1 MRSTLHQKYVARQGE
16 TVRILRER
24 TCKEEQHKSIFLLPI
39 QIYINTNLYTSEL
52 ERLGILQRIEDRYH
66 IEDKV
71 FKMWLDLRKTGELG
85 ESPREK
91 AVEIY
96 LKIMER
102 KYLKAKTELG
112 KAKEIYRDKRK
123 ISKS

>member
-1 MRSTLHQKYVARQGE
+1 MTLIKG
-16 TVRILRER
+16 VRKKPEKI
-24 TCKEEQHKSIFLLPI
+24 TSIFLLPI

-71 FKMWLDLRKTGELG
+71 FRMWLDLRKTGELG

-112 KAKEIYRDKRK
+112 KAKEFYRDKRK
-123 ISKS
+123 NLQIVIYACGIKIC